1 MDFMNK
7 KQILR
12 AVTNELPSLF
22 EFEKASIYMHDPASK
37 SLFSITLDEEAER
50 IMRERYKT
58 FEVEFAMDSKQ
69 IVRFPM
75 SMGVAGFCYTANA
88 VAYFNGGVN
97 LSGVGR

>member
-12 AVTNELPSLF
+12 AVTNELPALF
-22 EFEKASIYMHDPASK
+22 EFEHASIFMHDPSTK

-58 FEVEFAMDSKQ
+58 FEVEFAMDSK
-69 IVRFPM
+69 
-75 SMGVAGFCYTANA
+75 
-88 VAYFNGGVN
+88 
-97 LSGVGR
+97 